1 MNIWKISLSNIFHKP
16 LYALLSVLSLSIS
29 IGLLLGI
36 QQLDASIKYQFE
48 NSLGDVDMVLGAKG
62 SPLQLVLASV
72 LHMDNPTGNISLAE
86 AEKITN
92 NPLIKKA
99 VPISYGDNYQGYRI
113 LGSNDEFAGLYEA
126 ELAEGRE
133 PSKSM
138 EVTLGSTV
146 AEETDLKI
154 GDTFMSSHGL
164 TENTVE
170 VHNHPLTV
178 VGIYKPTYKVID
190 KLIVTRL
197 ESIWDVHEHGEEH
210 HEEDEHKAG
219 DEHHD
224 EVEHQE
230 EHIEEAHANTAP
242 HQKEEHN
249 HDDEEHHH
257 EESEKEITAMLVSF
271 RNAMGMLTMPRRINK
286 ETNMQ
291 AALPNYELER
301 LFNFTGVGVRAVS
314 WIAYIILA
322 ISCVTIFISLFKMV
336 RERAFDLALMRTY
349 GASNFQL
356 VCIVAY
362 EGFLLVIV
370 SLLAGAL
377 LSQLELHFAFS
388 AFKSGYNQ
396 DILLKLPYTQ
406 MVKTVLLILVMVG
419 IAILLAI
426 LPILKMNVS
435 KILSNEK

>member
-29 IGLLLGI
+29 ISLLLGI

-86 AEKITN
+86 AEKITK

-99 VPISYGDNYQGYRI
+99 VPISYGDNYQGFRI

-138 EVTLGSTV
+138 EVILGSTV
-146 AEETDLKI
+146 AKETDLKI

-210 HEEDEHKAG
+210 N
-219 DEHHD
+219 
-224 EVEHQE
+224 
-230 EHIEEAHANTAP
+230 EEAHAGTAS
-242 HQKEEHN
+242 HQE
-249 HDDEEHHH
+249 EEHHH
-257 EESEKEITAMLVSF
+257 DDKEHHHKESDKEITAMLVSF
-271 RNAMGMLTMPRRINK
+271 SNAMGMLTMPRRINK

-356 VCIVAY
+356 VRIVAY
-362 EGFLLVIV
+362 EGFLLVLV

-377 LSQLELHFAFS
+377 LSQVGLHFAFL

-396 DILLKLPYTQ
+396 DILLKLPFTQ
-406 MVKTVLLILVMVG
+406 MVKTVLLILVMVA

>member
-16 LYALLSVLSLSIS
+16 LYALLIVLSLSIS

-86 AEKITN
+86 AEKITK

-113 LGSNDEFAGLYEA
+113 LGSNDAFTGLYEA
-126 ELAEGRE
+126 KLAAGRE

-138 EVTLGSTV
+138 EVLLGSTV

-197 ESIWDVHEHGEEH
+197 ESIWDVHDHGEEH
-210 HEEDEHKAG
+210 N
-219 DEHHD
+219 
-224 EVEHQE
+224 
-230 EHIEEAHANTAP
+230 EEAHASTAP
-242 HQKEEHN
+242 HQEEEHY

-257 EESEKEITAMLVSF
+257 KESEKEITAMHVSF
-271 RNAMGMLTMPRRINK
+271 RNAMGVLTMPRRINK

-291 AALPNYELER
+291 AALPNYEMER
-301 LFNFTGVGVRAVS
+301 LFSFTGVGVRAVS

-322 ISCVTIFISLFKMV
+322 ISCVTIFISLFKIV

-356 VCIVAY
+356 VRIVAY
-362 EGFLLVIV
+362 EGFLLVFV
-370 SLLAGAL
+370 SLFVGVL
-377 LSQLELHFAFS
+377 LSQVGLHFAFS

-396 DILLKLPYTQ
+396 NILLKLPYTQ
-406 MVKTVLLILVMVG
+406 MVKTVILILVMVG

>member
-86 AEKITN
+86 AEKITK

-113 LGSNDEFAGLYEA
+113 LGSNDAFAGLYEA

-138 EVTLGSTV
+138 EVNLGSTV

-154 GDTFMSSHGL
+154 GDMFMSSHGL

-197 ESIWDVHEHGEEH
+197 ESIWDVHEHGENH
-210 HEEDEHKAG
+210 HEEDEH
-219 DEHHD
+219 HN
-224 EVEHQE
+224 EVEPQE
-230 EHIEEAHANTAP
+230 EHNEEAHANTAP
-242 HQKEEHN
+242 HQEEGHH

-257 EESEKEITAMLVSF
+257 EESDKEITAMLVSF

-301 LFNFTGVGVRAVS
+301 LFNFTGVGVKAVS

-362 EGFLLVIV
+362 EGFLLVMV
-370 SLLAGAL
+370 SLLVGAL
-377 LSQLELHFAFS
+377 LSQLGLHFAFS

-396 DILLKLPYTQ
+396 DILLKLPCTQ
-406 MVKTVLLILVMVG
+406 MVKTVILILVMVG

>member
-86 AEKITN
+86 AEKITK

-99 VPISYGDNYQGYRI
+99 VPISYGDNYQGFRI
-113 LGSNDEFAGLYEA
+113 LGSNEEFAGLYEA

-197 ESIWDVHEHGEEH
+197 ESIWDVHEHGENH
-210 HEEDEHKAG
+210 HEEDEQQAG

-224 EVEHQE
+224 EVEPQE
-230 EHIEEAHANTAP
+230 EHNEEAHVSTAP
-242 HQKEEHN
+242 HQEEG
-249 HDDEEHHH
+249 HHH
-257 EESEKEITAMLVSF
+257 EESDKEITAMLVSF
-271 RNAMGMLTMPRRINK
+271 RNVMGMLTMPRRINK

-356 VCIVAY
+356 LRIVAY
-362 EGFLLVIV
+362 EGFLLVFV
-370 SLLAGAL
+370 SLLVGVL
-377 LSQLELHFAFS
+377 LSQVGLHFAFS

>member
-72 LHMDNPTGNISLAE
+72 LHMDNPTGNISFAE
-86 AEKITN
+86 AEKITK

-99 VPISYGDNYQGYRI
+99 VPISYGDNYQGYII

-138 EVTLGSTV
+138 EVILGSTV

-210 HEEDEHKAG
+210 HEEDEHQAV
-219 DEHHD
+219 DEHHN
-224 EVEHQE
+224 EVEPQE
-230 EHIEEAHANTAP
+230 EHNEEAHASTAP
-242 HQKEEHN
+242 HQE
-249 HDDEEHHH
+249 EEHHH
-257 EESEKEITAMLVSF
+257 EESEKEITSVLVSF

-356 VCIVAY
+356 VRIVGY
-362 EGFLLVIV
+362 EGFMLVMV
-370 SLLAGAL
+370 SLLVGAL
-377 LSQLELHFAFS
+377 LSQVGLHFAFS
-388 AFKSGYNQ
+388 AFKSGYNL

-406 MVKTVLLILVMVG
+406 MVKTVILILTMVA
-419 IAILLAI
+419 IAIILAI

>member
-29 IGLLLGI
+29 ISLLLGI

-86 AEKITN
+86 AEKITK

-99 VPISYGDNYQGYRI
+99 VPISYGDNYQGFRI

-138 EVTLGSTV
+138 EVILGSTV
-146 AEETDLKI
+146 AKETDLKI

-210 HEEDEHKAG
+210 HDEDEH
-219 DEHHD
+219 HN
-224 EVEHQE
+224 EVEPQE
-230 EHIEEAHANTAP
+230 EHNEEAHVSTAP
-242 HQKEEHN
+242 HQEEGHH

-257 EESEKEITAMLVSF
+257 EESDKEITAMLVSF
-271 RNAMGMLTMPRRINK
+271 RNVMGMLTMPRRINK

-356 VCIVAY
+356 VHIVGY
-362 EGFLLVIV
+362 EGFLLVMV
-370 SLLAGAL
+370 SLLVGVL
-377 LSQLELHFAFS
+377 LSQLGLHFAFS

-396 DILLKLPYTQ
+396 DILLKLPYAQ
-406 MVKTVLLILVMVG
+406 MVKTVILILTMVG

>member
-1 MNIWKISLSNIFHKP
+1 MNIWKISLSNSLHKP
-16 LYALLSVLSLSIS
+16 LYALLSLLSLSIS

-210 HEEDEHKAG
+210 HDEDEH
-219 DEHHD
+219 HN
-224 EVEHQE
+224 EVEPQE
-230 EHIEEAHANTAP
+230 EHNEEAHVSTAP
-242 HQKEEHN
+242 HQEEGHH

-257 EESEKEITAMLVSF
+257 EESDKEITAMLVSF
-271 RNAMGMLTMPRRINK
+271 RNVMGMLTMPRRINK

-356 VCIVAY
+356 VHIVGY
-362 EGFLLVIV
+362 EGFLLVMV
-370 SLLAGAL
+370 SLLVGVL
-377 LSQLELHFAFS
+377 LSQLGLHFAFS

-396 DILLKLPYTQ
+396 DILLKLPYAQ
-406 MVKTVLLILVMVG
+406 MVKTVILILTMVG

>member
-1 MNIWKISLSNIFHKP
+1 MNIWKISLSNSLHKP
-16 LYALLSVLSLSIS
+16 LYALLSLLSLSIS

-210 HEEDEHKAG
+210 N
-219 DEHHD
+219 
-224 EVEHQE
+224 
-230 EHIEEAHANTAP
+230 EEAHAGTAS
-242 HQKEEHN
+242 HQE
-249 HDDEEHHH
+249 EEHHH
-257 EESEKEITAMLVSF
+257 DDKEHHHKESDKEITAMLVSF
-271 RNAMGMLTMPRRINK
+271 SNAMGMLTMPRRINK

-356 VCIVAY
+356 VRIVAY
-362 EGFLLVIV
+362 EGFLLVLV

-377 LSQLELHFAFS
+377 LSQVGLHFAFL

-396 DILLKLPYTQ
+396 DILLKLPFTQ
-406 MVKTVLLILVMVG
+406 MVKTVLLILVMVA

>member
-72 LHMDNPTGNISLAE
+72 LHMDNPTGNISFAE
-86 AEKITN
+86 AEKITK

-138 EVTLGSTV
+138 EVILGSTV

-210 HEEDEHKAG
+210 HEEDEHQAV
-219 DEHHD
+219 DEHHN
-224 EVEHQE
+224 EVEPQE
-230 EHIEEAHANTAP
+230 EHNEEAHASTAP
-242 HQKEEHN
+242 HQE
-249 HDDEEHHH
+249 EEHHH
-257 EESEKEITAMLVSF
+257 EESEKEITSVLVSF

-349 GASNFQL
+349 GASNLQL
-356 VCIVAY
+356 IRIVAY

-370 SLLAGAL
+370 SLLVGAL
-377 LSQLELHFAFS
+377 LSQVGLHFAFS

-406 MVKTVLLILVMVG
+406 MVKTVILILVMVAL
-419 IAILLAI
+419 AILLAI

>member
-86 AEKITN
+86 AERITK

-99 VPISYGDNYQGYRI
+99 VPISYGDNYKGFRI

-190 KLIVTRL
+190 KLIVTQL

-210 HEEDEHKAG
+210 HDEDEH
-219 DEHHD
+219 HN
-224 EVEHQE
+224 EVEPQE
-230 EHIEEAHANTAP
+230 EHNEEAHVSTAP
-242 HQKEEHN
+242 HQEEGHH

-257 EESEKEITAMLVSF
+257 DESDKEITAMLVSF

-301 LFNFTGVGVRAVS
+301 LFNFTGVGVKAVS

-356 VCIVAY
+356 VRIVAY

-370 SLLAGAL
+370 SLLVGAL
-377 LSQLELHFAFS
+377 LSQVGLHFAFS

-396 DILLKLPYTQ
+396 DILLKLPYAQ
-406 MVKTVLLILVMVG
+406 MVKTVVLILTMVA

>member
-1 MNIWKISLSNIFHKP
+1 
-16 LYALLSVLSLSIS
+16 
-29 IGLLLGI
+29 
-36 QQLDASIKYQFE
+36 
-48 NSLGDVDMVLGAKG
+48 
-62 SPLQLVLASV
+62 
-72 LHMDNPTGNISLAE
+72 
-86 AEKITN
+86 
-92 NPLIKKA
+92 
-99 VPISYGDNYQGYRI
+99 
-113 LGSNDEFAGLYEA
+113 
-126 ELAEGRE
+126 
-133 PSKSM
+133 
-138 EVTLGSTV
+138 
-146 AEETDLKI
+146 
-154 GDTFMSSHGL
+154 
-164 TENTVE
+164 TVE

-210 HEEDEHKAG
+210 HDEDEH
-219 DEHHD
+219 HN
-224 EVEHQE
+224 EVEPQE
-230 EHIEEAHANTAP
+230 EHNEEAHVSTAP
-242 HQKEEHN
+242 HQEEGHH

-257 EESEKEITAMLVSF
+257 EESDKEITAMLVSF
-271 RNAMGMLTMPRRINK
+271 RNVMGMLTMPRRINK

-356 VCIVAY
+356 VHIVGY
-362 EGFLLVIV
+362 EGFLLVMV
-370 SLLAGAL
+370 SLLVGVL
-377 LSQLELHFAFS
+377 LSQLGLHFAFS

-396 DILLKLPYTQ
+396 DILLKLPYAQ
-406 MVKTVLLILVMVG
+406 MVKTVILILTMVG

>member
-72 LHMDNPTGNISLAE
+72 LHMDDPTGNISLAE
-86 AEKITN
+86 AEKITK

-126 ELAEGRE
+126 ELAEGRK

-138 EVTLGSTV
+138 EVILGSTV

-190 KLIVTRL
+190 KLIVTQL

-210 HEEDEHKAG
+210 HEEGEHQVG

-224 EVEHQE
+224 EVEPQE
-230 EHIEEAHANTAP
+230 EQNEEAHAGTAS
-242 HQKEEHN
+242 HQE
-249 HDDEEHHH
+249 EEHHH
-257 EESEKEITAMLVSF
+257 KESDKEITAMLVSF

-301 LFNFTGVGVRAVS
+301 LFNFTGVGVRVVS

-322 ISCVTIFISLFKMV
+322 ISCVIIFISLFKMV

-362 EGFLLVIV
+362 EGFLLVII

-377 LSQLELHFAFS
+377 LSQVGLHFAFS

-406 MVKTVLLILVMVG
+406 MVKTVILILVMVG

>member
-36 QQLDASIKYQFE
+36 QQLDTSIKYQFE

-86 AEKITN
+86 AEKITK

-138 EVTLGSTV
+138 EVILGSTV
-146 AEETDLKI
+146 AEETDLKM

-242 HQKEEHN
+242 HQKEEH
-249 HDDEEHHH
+249 HH

-271 RNAMGMLTMPRRINK
+271 RNAMGMLTVPRRINK

-291 AALPNYELER
+291 AALPNYEMER

-362 EGFLLVIV
+362 EGFLLVFV

-377 LSQLELHFAFS
+377 LSQVGLHFAFS

-396 DILLKLPYTQ
+396 DILLKLPYAQ
-406 MVKTVLLILVMVG
+406 MVKTVILILVMVG

>member
-1 MNIWKISLSNIFHKP
+1 MNIWKISLSNSLHKP
-16 LYALLSVLSLSIS
+16 LYALLSLLSLSIS

-138 EVTLGSTV
+138 EVILGSTV
-146 AEETDLKI
+146 AKETDLKI

-210 HEEDEHKAG
+210 N
-219 DEHHD
+219 
-224 EVEHQE
+224 
-230 EHIEEAHANTAP
+230 EEAHAGTAS
-242 HQKEEHN
+242 HQE
-249 HDDEEHHH
+249 EEHHH
-257 EESEKEITAMLVSF
+257 DDKEHHHKESDKEITAMLVSF
-271 RNAMGMLTMPRRINK
+271 SNAMGMLTMPRRINK

-356 VCIVAY
+356 VRIVAY
-362 EGFLLVIV
+362 EGFLLVLV

-377 LSQLELHFAFS
+377 LSQVGLHFAFL

-396 DILLKLPYTQ
+396 DILLKLPFTQ
-406 MVKTVLLILVMVG
+406 MVKTVLLILVMVA

>member
-16 LYALLSVLSLSIS
+16 LYALLSVFSLSIS

-72 LHMDNPTGNISLAE
+72 LHMDNPTGNISFAE
-86 AEKITN
+86 AEKITK

-138 EVTLGSTV
+138 EVILGSTV

-210 HEEDEHKAG
+210 HEEDEHQAV
-219 DEHHD
+219 DEHHN
-224 EVEHQE
+224 EVEPQE
-230 EHIEEAHANTAP
+230 EHNEEAHASTAP
-242 HQKEEHN
+242 HQE
-249 HDDEEHHH
+249 EEHHH
-257 EESEKEITAMLVSF
+257 EESEKEITSVLVSF

-349 GASNFQL
+349 GASNLQL
-356 VCIVAY
+356 IRIVAY

-370 SLLAGAL
+370 SLLVGAL
-377 LSQLELHFAFS
+377 LSQVGLHFAFS

-406 MVKTVLLILVMVG
+406 MVKTVILILVMVAL
-419 IAILLAI
+419 AILLAI

>member
-86 AEKITN
+86 AEKITK

-138 EVTLGSTV
+138 EVILGSTV

-210 HEEDEHKAG
+210 HDEDEH
-219 DEHHD
+219 HN
-224 EVEHQE
+224 EVEPQE
-230 EHIEEAHANTAP
+230 EHNEEAHVSTAP
-242 HQKEEHN
+242 HQEEGHH

-257 EESEKEITAMLVSF
+257 EESDKEITAMLVSF
-271 RNAMGMLTMPRRINK
+271 RNVMGMLTMPRRINK

-356 VCIVAY
+356 VHIVGY
-362 EGFLLVIV
+362 EGFLLVMV
-370 SLLAGAL
+370 SLLVGVL
-377 LSQLELHFAFS
+377 LSQLGLHFAFS

-396 DILLKLPYTQ
+396 DILLKLPYAQ
-406 MVKTVLLILVMVG
+406 MVKTVILILTMVG

>member
-1 MNIWKISLSNIFHKP
+1 MNIWKISLSNSLHKP
-16 LYALLSVLSLSIS
+16 LYALLSLLSLSIS

-86 AEKITN
+86 AEKITK

-99 VPISYGDNYQGYRI
+99 VPISYGDNYQGFRI

-138 EVTLGSTV
+138 EVILGSTV
-146 AEETDLKI
+146 AKETDLKI

-210 HEEDEHKAG
+210 N
-219 DEHHD
+219 
-224 EVEHQE
+224 
-230 EHIEEAHANTAP
+230 EEAHAGTAS
-242 HQKEEHN
+242 HQE
-249 HDDEEHHH
+249 EEHHH
-257 EESEKEITAMLVSF
+257 DDKEHHHKESDKEITAMLVSF
-271 RNAMGMLTMPRRINK
+271 SNAMGMLTMPRRINK

-356 VCIVAY
+356 VHIVGY
-362 EGFLLVIV
+362 EGFLLVMV
-370 SLLAGAL
+370 SLLVGVL
-377 LSQLELHFAFS
+377 LSQLGLHFAFS

-396 DILLKLPYTQ
+396 DILLKLPFTQ
-406 MVKTVLLILVMVG
+406 MVKTVLLILVMVA

>member
-86 AEKITN
+86 AEKITK

-138 EVTLGSTV
+138 EVILGSTV

-210 HEEDEHKAG
+210 N
-219 DEHHD
+219 
-224 EVEHQE
+224 
-230 EHIEEAHANTAP
+230 EEAHADTAS
-242 HQKEEHN
+242 HQE
-249 HDDEEHHH
+249 EEHHH
-257 EESEKEITAMLVSF
+257 DDKEHHHKESDKEITAMLVSF
-271 RNAMGMLTMPRRINK
+271 RNAMGMLTMPGRINK

-362 EGFLLVIV
+362 EGFLLVLI

-377 LSQLELHFAFS
+377 LSQVGLHFAFS

-396 DILLKLPYTQ
+396 DILLKLPYAQ
-406 MVKTVLLILVMVG
+406 MVKTVVLILTMVA

-426 LPILKMNVS
+426 LPILKMTVS